1 MPPALDD
8 NVPAADGAAATAP
21 VVAAAELE
29 RLRPLVTA
37 ILRRRYGRRVSAED
51 LFSQALLVTYTRLRE
66 GTLEDPQRAGGFL
79 CGTAH
84 RLAIAE
90 LRKTRTQATETGHEL
105 EIAEHSDAGGAL
117 DDFAH
122 RARCADLV
130 RRVLLQLP
138 VARDREIL
146 VRFYLRGE
154 DKQTLCQSLG
164 LDDAHF
170 NRVLHRARQRLGALL
185 EAQGLSGSDL
195 LLGGLLATTLGHG
208 ARLAGWS

>member
-1 MPPALDD
+1 MQVA
-8 NVPAADGAAATAP
+8 GHAAAPAP
-21 VVAAAELE
+21 IDPATELE
-29 RLRPLVTA
+29 RLRPLVIA

-51 LFSQALLVTYTRLRE
+51 LFSQALLVTYMRLRE

-105 EIAEHSDAGGAL
+105 EIAEHADADGAL

-130 RRVLLQLP
+130 RQVLLKLP
-138 VARDREIL
+138 MARDREIL

-154 DKQTLCQSLG
+154 DKHALCQSLG

-185 EAQGLSGSDL
+185 EAQGLAGSDL